1 MKFFVRFGACG
12 TLALAAQFAQA
23 QGGAPHI
30 VEAIAVSPCSFDDF
44 EDLLWIA
51 SEGSMAPITL
61 DDSAP
66 GTGILY

>member
-1 MKFFVRFGACG
+1 MKFFVKLGACSV
-12 TLALAAQFAQA
+12 LALVAQIAQA

-30 VEAIAVSPCSFDDF
+30 VEAFALAPLSLSDVD
-44 EDLLWIA
+44 DLLWIA
-51 SEGSMAPITL
+51 SEGSIAPSAL

>member
-1 MKFFVRFGACG
+1 MKFFIRLGVCGALG
-12 TLALAAQFAQA
+12 LAAQLAQA

-30 VEAIAVSPCSFDDF
+30 VEAFSVPSFSFGDF
-44 EDLLWIA
+44 GDLLWIA
-51 SEGSMAPITL
+51 SEGSMTPIEV